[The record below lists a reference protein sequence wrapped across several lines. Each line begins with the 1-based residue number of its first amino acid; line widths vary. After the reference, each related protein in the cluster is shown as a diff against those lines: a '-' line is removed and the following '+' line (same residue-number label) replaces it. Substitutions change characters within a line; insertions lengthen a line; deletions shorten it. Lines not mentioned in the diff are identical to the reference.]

1 MKPKIVVIL
10 GPTATGKTKLAIAL
24 SKLYGGK
31 GEVISAD
38 SMQIYKHM
46 DIGTAKPSLSERDGI
61 THHLIDIVEPS
72 EEFSL
77 ADYLKKANECAE
89 DILKRGGLPVLT
101 GGTGL
106 YITSFINNIK
116 LSDTSSDE
124 QYRNF
129 LIALANKEGGYVLKQ
144 LLFNIDRE
152 TCERLSE
159 NDIKRLS
166 RSMEV
171 YKSTKKTISYH
182 NAVSK
187 NTESSYDFRII
198 GLNYRDRD
206 KLYDKINARVD
217 EMIKNGLIEEIERLD
232 LNKLSSTAKQAIGYK
247 QFIEFYKNEDPAKSI
262 EQVIEKIKQESRHY
276 AKRQLTWFR
285 KDERINWINVD
296 ENNFDEILQKS
307 KKVIEK
313 P

>member
-1 MKPKIVVIL
+1 
-10 GPTATGKTKLAIAL
+10 
-24 SKLYGGK
+24 
-31 GEVISAD
+31 
-38 SMQIYKHM
+38 
-46 DIGTAKPSLSERDGI
+46 
-61 THHLIDIVEPS
+61 
-72 EEFSL
+72 
-77 ADYLKKANECAE
+77 
-89 DILKRGGLPVLT
+89 
-101 GGTGL
+101 
-106 YITSFINNIK
+106 
-116 LSDTSSDE
+116 
-124 QYRNF
+124 
-129 LIALANKEGGYVLKQ
+129 
-144 LLFNIDRE
+144 
-152 TCERLSE
+152 
-159 NDIKRLS
+159 
-166 RSMEV
+166 MEV

-206 KLYDKINARVD
+206 KLYDKINIRVD